1 MKKAITS
8 VPEYNK
14 PGLCYGFDIYSART
28 IKDLNDIHEKVQQS
42 GLSLEIKNKIELVLI
57 KRIKKL
63 RLPKRYKKDINKT
76 LK

>member
-1 MKKAITS
+1 MKKTIKQVTD
-8 VPEYNK
+8 YNK
-14 PGLCYGFDIYSART
+14 PGLCYGFDVYSAKT
-28 IKDLNDIHEKVQQS
+28 IKDLNDIHEQVQQS
-42 GLSLEIKNKIELVLI
+42 GLSLAIKNKIELVLI